1 MGSVIKK
8 ITRPIKKIA
17 KSPIGK
23 AALAAAAIRFGGP
36 AIFGASESTN
46 PLIIAL
52 KKGQIGGT
60 IAALP
65 SLLTK
70 DPTKAFTLGNLDP
83 FKTIAGISALSG
95 LLTAREQKS
104 EEEIAA
110 MSPEERNRYVSKLR
124 AAYTANLARGFPGVG
139 SVPYAMAAEGGRV
152 GMVAGGIMRLKKLLD
167 EAYDM
172 VTSRGDFDFSDYKM
186 RGQLMA
192 EELSELKF
200 GKDYYDLDQKTQME
214 LYKQSSDYLDNVA
227 DDAADNLFDRM
238 KEGRKG
244 GGRVG
249 LAEGSGSL
257 ESAKDFIESTGDEE
271 LMDMYI
277 DVVKG
282 IRPEEAL
289 LRLLRKKGYQTY
301 AVGGQVDMPT
311 GIMRTNAAGIKERD
325 YRDEG
330 GFVPVGI
337 KEKADDV
344 PAMLSKNEF
353 VMTADAVRG
362 AGDGSIEKGA
372 QKMYDTMKKLEDKV
386 A

>member
-1 MGSVIKK
+1 MGSVVRK
-8 ITRPIKKIA
+8 ITRPVKKVVKTVEKVA
-17 KSPIGK
+17 KSPVGK
-23 AALAAAAIRFGGP
+23 AALIGAIGFGIPGTEFGGLFGRAAFGGP
-36 AIFGASESTN
+36 ATGLFRTQGIGQALTRFRGGQLSSNLVDEVALTGKQNLFRELLGKGLGAGSKLLESI
-46 PLIIAL
+46 P
-52 KKGQIGGT
+52 GGGT
-60 IAALP
+60 
-65 SLLTK
+65 TV
-70 DPTKAFTLGNLDP
+70 
-83 FKTIAGISALSG
+83 AGLAALSG
-95 LLTAREQKS
+95 LLAVEDRKS
-104 EEEIAA
+104 EEEIAN
-110 MSPEERNRYVSKLR
+110 MTMEERNRYVAKLR
-124 AAYTANLARGFPGVG
+124 AAYTANLAGGFPGIG

-152 GMVAGGIMRLKKLLD
+152 GMAVGGIMRLKKLLD

-172 VTSRGDFDFSDYKM
+172 VTSRVDFDFSDYKM

-200 GKDYYDLDQKTQME
+200 GKDYYDLDQKTQMD
-214 LYKQSSDYLDNVA
+214 LYKQSSDYLDDVA
-227 DDAADNLFDRM
+227 ADAADNARDIM
-238 KEGRKG
+238 KERFDK
-244 GGRVG
+244 
-249 LAEGSGSL
+249 AEGG
-257 ESAKDFIESTGDEE
+257 
-271 LMDMYI
+271 
-277 DVVKG
+277 
-282 IRPEEAL
+282 
-289 LRLLRKKGYQTY
+289 
-301 AVGGQVDMPT
+301 MPT

>member
-65 SLLTK
+65 SLLTR
-70 DPTKAFTLGNLDP
+70 DPTKPFTLGNLDP
-83 FKTIAGISALSG
+83 FKTIAGVSALSG

-200 GKDYYDLDQKTQME
+200 GKDYYDLDQKTQIE
-214 LYKQSSDYLDNVA
+214 LYKQSSDYLDDVA
-227 DDAADNLFDRM
+227 ADAADNAYDMM
-238 KEGRKG
+238 KERFDK
-244 GGRVG
+244 
-249 LAEGSGSL
+249 AE
-257 ESAKDFIESTGDEE
+257 
-271 LMDMYI
+271 
-277 DVVKG
+277 
-282 IRPEEAL
+282 
-289 LRLLRKKGYQTY
+289 
-301 AVGGQVDMPT
+301 GGQVDMPT
-311 GIMRTNAAGIKERD
+311 GIENQCSR
-325 YRDEG
+325 Y
-330 GFVPVGI
+330 
-337 KEKADDV
+337 
-344 PAMLSKNEF
+344 
-353 VMTADAVRG
+353 
-362 AGDGSIEKGA
+362 
-372 QKMYDTMKKLEDKV
+372 
-386 A
+386 

>member
-83 FKTIAGISALSG
+83 FKTIAGVSALSG

-124 AAYTANLARGFPGVG
+124 AAYTGNLARGFPGVG

-152 GMVAGGIMRLKKLLD
+152 GMVAGGIMRLKQLLD

-249 LAEGSGSL
+249 LANGSEDKSGIMMASAPDAMDSL
-257 ESAKDFIESTGDEE
+257 NDLAQMLFGKNLDQLTNDERDALDDYNQGLAK
-271 LMDMYI
+271 
-277 DVVKG
+277 
-282 IRPEEAL
+282 
-289 LRLLRKKGYQTY
+289 
-301 AVGGQVDMPT
+301 GGMPT

>member
-17 KSPIGK
+17 KSPVGK
-23 AALAAAAIRFGGP
+23 AALAAAAIRYGGP
-36 AIFGASESTN
+36 LIFGASQSTN

-52 KKGQIGGT
+52 KGGKIGGT

-65 SLLTK
+65 SLLTR
-70 DPTKAFTLGNLDP
+70 DPTKPFTLGNLDP
-83 FKTIAGISALSG
+83 FKSIAGISALSG
-95 LLTAREQKS
+95 LLAAEDQKS
-104 EEEIAA
+104 EEEIAN
-110 MSPEERNRYVSKLR
+110 MSTEERNEYVAKLR

-167 EAYDM
+167 EAYEM
-172 VTSRGDFDFSDYKM
+172 VSSRGDFDFSDYKM

-200 GKDYYDLDQKTQME
+200 GKDYYDLDQKTQMD
-214 LYKQSSDYLDNVA
+214 LYKQSSDYLDDVA
-227 DDAADNLFDRM
+227 ADAADNARDIM
-238 KEGRKG
+238 KERFDK
-244 GGRVG
+244 
-249 LAEGSGSL
+249 AEGG
-257 ESAKDFIESTGDEE
+257 
-271 LMDMYI
+271 
-277 DVVKG
+277 
-282 IRPEEAL
+282 
-289 LRLLRKKGYQTY
+289 
-301 AVGGQVDMPT
+301 MPT

>member
-1 MGSVIKK
+1 MGSVVRK
-8 ITRPIKKIA
+8 ITRPVKKVVKTVEKVA
-17 KSPIGK
+17 KSPVGK
-23 AALAAAAIRFGGP
+23 AALIGAIGFGIPTTQFGGL
-36 AIFGASESTN
+36 FGRAGVPGLFGTEGIGQAFTRFMGGKLDPLDVLGGEMTTGKQNLFRELLGKGLGAGSKVLESI
-46 PLIIAL
+46 P
-52 KKGQIGGT
+52 GGGT
-60 IAALP
+60 
-65 SLLTK
+65 TV
-70 DPTKAFTLGNLDP
+70 
-83 FKTIAGISALSG
+83 AGLAALSG
-95 LLTAREQKS
+95 LLAVEDRKS
-104 EEEIAA
+104 EEEIAN
-110 MSPEERNRYVSKLR
+110 MTMEERNRYVAKLR
-124 AAYTANLARGFPGVG
+124 AAYTANLAGGFPGIG

-152 GMVAGGIMRLKKLLD
+152 GMAVGGIMRLKKLLD

-172 VTSRGDFDFSDYKM
+172 VTSRVDFDFSDYKM

-200 GKDYYDLDQKTQME
+200 GKDYYDLDQKTQMD
-214 LYKQSSDYLDNVA
+214 LYKQSSDYLDDVA
-227 DDAADNLFDRM
+227 ADAADNARDIM
-238 KEGRKG
+238 KERFDK
-244 GGRVG
+244 
-249 LAEGSGSL
+249 AEGG
-257 ESAKDFIESTGDEE
+257 
-271 LMDMYI
+271 
-277 DVVKG
+277 
-282 IRPEEAL
+282 
-289 LRLLRKKGYQTY
+289 
-301 AVGGQVDMPT
+301 MPT

>member
-65 SLLTK
+65 SLLTR
-70 DPTKAFTLGNLDP
+70 DPTKPFTLGNLDP

-200 GKDYYDLDQKTQME
+200 GKDYNDLDQKTQIE
-214 LYKQSSDYLDNVA
+214 LYKQSSDYLDDVA
-227 DDAADNLFDRM
+227 ADAADNAYDMM
-238 KEGRKG
+238 KERFDK
-244 GGRVG
+244 
-249 LAEGSGSL
+249 AE
-257 ESAKDFIESTGDEE
+257 
-271 LMDMYI
+271 
-277 DVVKG
+277 
-282 IRPEEAL
+282 
-289 LRLLRKKGYQTY
+289 
-301 AVGGQVDMPT
+301 GGQVDMPT
-311 GIMRTNAAGIKERD
+311 GIMRTNEARIKERD

-353 VMTADAVRG
+353 VMTADAVIG
-362 AGDGSIEKGA
+362 AGAGSLEKGA
-372 QKMYDTMKKLEDKV
+372 QKMYDTMKRLEDKV

>member
-1 MGSVIKK
+1 MDK
-8 ITRPIKKIA
+8 
-17 KSPIGK
+17 
-23 AALAAAAIRFGGP
+23 
-36 AIFGASESTN
+36 
-46 PLIIAL
+46 
-52 KKGQIGGT
+52 
-60 IAALP
+60 
-65 SLLTK
+65 
-70 DPTKAFTLGNLDP
+70 P
-83 FKTIAGISALSG
+83 FRSIAGISALSG
-95 LLTAREQKS
+95 LLAAEDQKS

-152 GMVAGGIMRLKKLLD
+152 GM
-167 EAYDM
+167 
-172 VTSRGDFDFSDYKM
+172 
-186 RGQLMA
+186 
-192 EELSELKF
+192 
-200 GKDYYDLDQKTQME
+200 
-214 LYKQSSDYLDNVA
+214 
-227 DDAADNLFDRM
+227 
-238 KEGRKG
+238 
-244 GGRVG
+244 
-249 LAEGSGSL
+249 AEGSGGF

>member
-1 MGSVIKK
+1 MAEELSELKF
-8 ITRPIKKIA
+8 
-17 KSPIGK
+17 GK
-23 AALAAAAIRFGGP
+23 DYYDLDQKTQMDLYKQSSDYLDNVADDAADNLFDRMKEGR
-36 AIFGASESTN
+36 
-46 PLIIAL
+46 
-52 KKGQIGGT
+52 KG
-60 IAALP
+60 
-65 SLLTK
+65 
-70 DPTKAFTLGNLDP
+70 
-83 FKTIAGISALSG
+83 
-95 LLTAREQKS
+95 
-104 EEEIAA
+104 
-110 MSPEERNRYVSKLR
+110 
-124 AAYTANLARGFPGVG
+124 
-139 SVPYAMAAEGGRV
+139 GGRV

-167 EAYDM
+167 EAYEM
-172 VTSRGDFDFSDYKM
+172 VSSRGDFDFSDYKM

-200 GKDYYDLDQKTQME
+200 GKDYYDLDQKTQMD

-249 LAEGSGSL
+249 MVAGGIMRLKKLLDEAYEMVSSRGDFDFSDYKMRGQLMAEELSELKFGKDYYDLDQKTQMDLYKQSSDYLDNVADDAADNARDIMKERFDKAEGG
-257 ESAKDFIESTGDEE
+257 
-271 LMDMYI
+271 
-277 DVVKG
+277 
-282 IRPEEAL
+282 
-289 LRLLRKKGYQTY
+289 
-301 AVGGQVDMPT
+301 MPT

>member
-23 AALAAAAIRFGGP
+23 AALAAAAIKFGGP
-36 AIFGASESTN
+36 TIFGASKSTN

-152 GMVAGGIMRLKKLLD
+152 GMVAGGIMRLKQLLD
-167 EAYDM
+167 EAYEM
-172 VTSRGDFDFSDYKM
+172 VSSRGDFDFSDYKM

-200 GKDYYDLDQKTQME
+200 GKDYYDLDQKTQIE
-214 LYKQSSDYLDNVA
+214 LYKQSSDYLDDVA
-227 DDAADNLFDRM
+227 ADAADNAYDMM
-238 KEGRKG
+238 KERFDK
-244 GGRVG
+244 
-249 LAEGSGSL
+249 AE
-257 ESAKDFIESTGDEE
+257 
-271 LMDMYI
+271 
-277 DVVKG
+277 
-282 IRPEEAL
+282 
-289 LRLLRKKGYQTY
+289 
-301 AVGGQVDMPT
+301 GGQVDMPT

-372 QKMYDTMKKLEDKV
+372 QKMYDTMKRLEDKV